1 MARQRSHAMHH
12 AHTNHIYKG
21 ETHVPSVIDGRLLQH
36 LTLPLPLTT
45 IALTLT
51 LTLTLTLALTLALTL
66 TRALTR
72 TRGA

>member
-1 MARQRSHAMHH
+1 MHH

-45 IALTLT
+45 LAPA
-51 LTLTLTLALTLALTL
+51 LTLTLALTLALTL